1 MLYHFTTFENAKNI
15 KINGLNPKIG
25 ELTKKY
31 HKETAIPLVY
41 FCDKKNIHTG
51 WSSLIFHIGN
61 LTGKK
66 KIPLRRSN
74 QKIKDI
80 NLAIT
85 ENDIFKYGA
94 IITTEKILKK
104 SEIDNPLFGLESGDY
119 YSTEKLDSVDLK
131 VYSGIEMY
139 NLIKKDNIEI
149 KPEWSIPEYRSVYE
163 IYQLEIYSKENI
175 LKEINLFE
183 DFINTNKNKIKNRI

>member
-1 MLYHFTTFENAKNI
+1 MLYHFTTLENAKNI

-31 HKETAIPLVY
+31 HKETAIPLIY
-41 FCDKKNIHTG
+41 FCDKDNIHTG

-74 QKIKDI
+74 QKIKTI
-80 NLAIT
+80 NLAVT
-85 ENDIFKYGA
+85 ENDIFNYGS

-104 SEIDNPLFGLESGDY
+104 SEIDNPLFGLEAGDY
-119 YSTEKLDSVDLK
+119 YSTEKLSSFDLK
-131 VYSGIEMY
+131 IYSGIDMLNFIRKE
-139 NLIKKDNIEI
+139 NINIKN
-149 KPEWSIPEYRSVYE
+149 EWLIPEYRSVYE
-163 IYQLEIYSKENI
+163 IDQLEVYNKEDI
-175 LKEINLFE
+175 LKEIDLFE
-183 DFINTNKNKIKNRI
+183 NFININKNKIKIKN

>member
-1 MLYHFTTFENAKNI
+1 MLYHFTTLENAKNI

-31 HKETAIPLVY
+31 HKETAIPLIY
-41 FCDKKNIHTG
+41 FCDKDNIHTG

-74 QKIKDI
+74 QKIKTI
-80 NLAIT
+80 NLAVT
-85 ENDIFKYGA
+85 ENDIFNYGS

-104 SEIDNPLFGLESGDY
+104 SEIDNPLFGLEAGDY
-119 YSTEKLDSVDLK
+119 YSTEKLSSFDLK
-131 VYSGIEMY
+131 IYSGIDMLNFIRKE
-139 NLIKKDNIEI
+139 NINIKN
-149 KPEWSIPEYRSVYE
+149 EWLIPEYRSVYE
-163 IYQLEIYSKENI
+163 IDQLEVYNKEDI
-175 LKEINLFE
+175 LKEIELFE
-183 DFINTNKNKIKNRI
+183 NFININKNKIKIKN